1 MINHFVSKFDAKS
14 VAESKV
20 RAYCNEEMKMTA
32 NRKAELQIDIE
43 KLTSK
48 IDEATAESAD
58 LKERVAENE
67 HDLTELVAEQA
78 ELDLARKNERA
89 AFVRAKVDLEKSIA
103 GVQEALRVLC
113 NYYGSASLIKY
124 LNPKTEMFALHSK
137 AEGAGNSIM
146 GILEAVSSDFSASL
160 ADETTAEHE
169 AESTYEQI
177 TQQNDITK
185 SMMDQDIKYIAADK
199 ASLENVNAEKA
210 SDREGLQ
217 IELHTLS
224 EYNNKL
230 VEMCVVKPD
239 TFLRR
244 KKSREVEISGLQES
258 VKYLDSEAIMQERR
272 LGLRHLRYT
281 PVH

>member
-103 GVQEALRVLC
+103 GAQEALRVLG
-113 NYYGSASLIKY
+113 NYYGSKSLIKY
-124 LNPKTEMFALHSK
+124 LNPTPDMFTLHAK

-146 GILEAVSSDFSASL
+146 GILEAVSSDFSTSL
-160 ADETTAEHE
+160 ADETRAEQE
-169 AESTYEQI
+169 AESNYEQT

-185 SMMDQDIKYIAADK
+185 SIMEQDIKYMAADE
-199 ASLENVNAEKA
+199 ASLHNVNAKNA

-217 IELHTLS
+217 IELHTLL
-224 EYNNKL
+224 EYNDKL

-239 TFLRR
+239 TFLW
-244 KKSREVEISGLQES
+244 KKKNREVEISGLQKA
-258 VKYLDSEAIMQERR
+258 VKYLDSEALMQERR
-272 LGLRHLRYT
+272 LASRHLRHT
-281 PVH
+281 